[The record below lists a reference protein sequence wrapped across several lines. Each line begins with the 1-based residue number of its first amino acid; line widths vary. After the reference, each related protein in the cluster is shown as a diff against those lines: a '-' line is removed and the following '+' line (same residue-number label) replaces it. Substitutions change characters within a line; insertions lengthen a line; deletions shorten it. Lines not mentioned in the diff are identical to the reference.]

1 MKLIGVARLGNDPE
15 LRSTNSDKVM
25 NLSLAYNY
33 GQKDS
38 SGNRATQWVD
48 AALWGKR
55 AEALADFLRK
65 GRELYVE
72 VRDVHIETY
81 DKRDGGTGVKLVGTV
96 NDIQL
101 VGSSRDNQGSESYAP
116 EARPAAP
123 ARAPAPVRAAA
134 SDDDDIPF

>member
-15 LRSTNSDKVM
+15 LRSTSSDKVM

-33 GQKDS
+33 GKKDS
-38 SGNRATQWVD
+38 SGNRPTQWVD

-72 VRDVHIETY
+72 VADIHIETY

-101 VGSSRDNQGSESYAP
+101 VGASRDNQGSESYAQQAKP
-116 EARPAAP
+116 PAPAPAP
-123 ARAPAPVRAAA
+123 ARAAAFD
-134 SDDDDIPF
+134 DDDDIPF